1 MGIPRKRFPAPN
13 ENVEY
18 GVLYPKMTLIFSLL
32 SASMRDDVGDA
43 AENKTLGKKE
53 RIRVYELME
62 SSLALFI
69 IGFVVVCLISSQ
81 GEHKE

>member
-1 MGIPRKRFPAPN
+1 
-13 ENVEY
+13 
-18 GVLYPKMTLIFSLL
+18 
-32 SASMRDDVGDA
+32 MRDDVGDA